1 MAQSTNPLTRVRSPS
16 RTVSLI
22 VHILGLASFSGSFWY
37 LANFPTIINDSYGW
51 HFQFLTI
58 IGLSIATLTFIFGL
72 LADLT
77 LSPRLFAVKN
87 TFSLLS
93 APLEA
98 LISILYWGICA
109 IDRELVVPPEIHLD
123 WRADVGFHA
132 MPAIL
137 LVTDLLLLSPPWT
150 IRALPATV
158 VSAVLAFSY
167 WGWVEHCFSHNGL

>member
-98 LISILYWGICA
+98 LISILYWGNLR
-109 IDRELVVPPEIHLD
+109 D
-123 WRADVGFHA
+123 
-132 MPAIL
+132 
-137 LVTDLLLLSPPWT
+137 
-150 IRALPATV
+150 
-158 VSAVLAFSY
+158 
-167 WGWVEHCFSHNGL
+167 